1 MPHSLDGRARKE
13 PCSPNPHL
21 EAFARSGVYFLDRML
36 RSVLGIIEFCDSDL
50 CILRIRFRRARSDMD
65 LGEGTRINK
74 SEELIE
80 LHFWNEHLP
89 SVRDFQS
96 PFGWAVRFRARM
108 RNSLSLLAAH
118 VERDPKMQNV
128 TLFGARLVL
137 PLDGRWMKCACVAE
151 DFGFAV
157 SQLPR
162 TLSGRFHDTLEN
174 FLIYALVWAFHP
186 RKIRRRRAALER
198 VHWWIS
204 RKELLDRYRDTA
216 REQTE
221 VARTE

>member
-108 RNSLSLLAAH
+108 RNSLGLLG
-118 VERDPKMQNV
+118 PCQ
-128 TLFGARLVL
+128 
-137 PLDGRWMKCACVAE
+137 
-151 DFGFAV
+151 
-157 SQLPR
+157 
-162 TLSGRFHDTLEN
+162 
-174 FLIYALVWAFHP
+174 
-186 RKIRRRRAALER
+186 
-198 VHWWIS
+198 
-204 RKELLDRYRDTA
+204 
-216 REQTE
+216 
-221 VARTE
+221 